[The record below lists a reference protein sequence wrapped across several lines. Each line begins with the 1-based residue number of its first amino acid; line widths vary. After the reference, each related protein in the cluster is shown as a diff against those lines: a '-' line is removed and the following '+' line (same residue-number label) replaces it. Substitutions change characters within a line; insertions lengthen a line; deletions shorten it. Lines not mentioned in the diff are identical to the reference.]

1 MMSKDD
7 FEDALIEIWAALELA
22 RDELPLTA
30 GNPAAQRDCLVAL
43 RGWIARAQKRLA
55 RHMDCMKEQVQRER

>member
-7 FEDALIEIWAALELA
+7 FEDALIETWAALELA

-43 RGWIARAQKRLA
+43 RHIDRAQKRLA